1 VGALA
6 LPRHPGP
13 AFKQLRPILGHLGLR
28 RRAIPQ
34 QECSLPGCQ
43 AGTRA
48 LVVWPPVAAALGQAL
63 ATQPEALSIRAQQF
77 HRRRSAVAEAKD
89 RPAEGMLTK
98 HLAAYSGE
106 PIDALTAIDG
116 LGGEK
121 EAALG
126 GQLTHQGVSKKART
140 TASRGSCGSWA
151 AIRRRAPSGRCS
163 AISMSEV
170 VRGHTGAAGTSTQPR
185 AAVDVGVDRAAWWAT
200 QRFFTSP
207 PLTRNRVATR
217 AMENVVVQAM
227 ACSHRYWGMGSA
239 DVVRVWRQCSH
250 RSATWVSWC
259 SAGAGAMVFICASK
273 VGVYLEIL
281 ETDEASHITHAR
293 RKHTIHTSDEFE
305 ECLSDWKKH
314 GLIIKYLSPY
324 SPELNLIEILW
335 RRIKY
340 TWLPFSAYAC
350 LNALSEALETIL
362 SHVGSEYQITFA

>member
-1 VGALA
+1 M
-6 LPRHPGP
+6 
-13 AFKQLRPILGHLGLR
+13 
-28 RRAIPQ
+28 
-34 QECSLPGCQ
+34 
-43 AGTRA
+43 
-48 LVVWPPVAAALGQAL
+48 VWPPVAAALGQAL

-163 AISMSEV
+163 ALSMSEV

-185 AAVDVGVDRAAWWAT
+185 AAVDVGGDRAAWWAT

-305 ECLSDWKKH
+305 ERLSDWKKH